1 MSEDENTQPA
11 EPVASSEPTMDA
23 AGGTTPDAMQAAP
36 TDSVVPAA
44 FDTEGIAASD
54 GRKGYRL

>member
-1 MSEDENTQPA
+1 MSEDENTHSA
-11 EPVASSEPTMDA
+11 EPVNSEPTMDA

-36 TDSVVPAA
+36 IDSVVPAA

-54 GRKGYRL
+54 GRKGFRL